1 MARIALA
8 PGVFDDFERIIAHLD
23 RHGSTGGP
31 SRIDA
36 ILGAIDLLAHSP
48 LVGRPVRGGLRELV
62 IGTGARGYVA
72 LYRYASN
79 LDEVIVLAIRA
90 QRESEGPSTAEAER
104 GSITSSAASPG
115 TA

>member
-48 LVGRPVRGGLRELV
+48 LVGRAVRGGLRELV

-72 LYRYASN
+72 LYRYAA
-79 LDEVIVLAIRA
+79 DQGEVTVLAIRA
-90 QRESEGPSTAEAER
+90 QRETKRPP
-104 GSITSSAASPG
+104 AAQ
-115 TA
+115 AD